1 MGYTRD
7 EKTGLYNIKGNS
19 YQKIRGS
26 RTQVMN
32 GTAYMTTGELTK
44 NQLVYNKEG
53 YIVSKKK
60 HITAKKEM
68 RLEKYG
74 YFTKKGKFGST
85 KRKLR
90 GRSQSRSH
98 SRRMMKGGGD
108 EINEMKENKI

>member
-7 EKTGLYNIKGNS
+7 EKTGLYNIKGNT

-44 NQLVYNKEG
+44 NQLVYSKEG

-85 KRKLR
+85 KRKSKR
-90 GRSQSRSH
+90 YSRSRSH
-98 SRRMMKGGGD
+98 RMKAGG
-108 EINEMKENKI
+108 ENDVSMNV

>member
-7 EKTGLYNIKGNS
+7 KKTGLYNIKGNT
-19 YQKIRGS
+19 YEKIRGS
-26 RTQVMN
+26 RTQVIN

-44 NQLVYNKEG
+44 DKLLYNKEG

-85 KRKLR
+85 KKKR
-90 GRSQSRSH
+90 GSKKQ
-98 SRRMMKGGGD
+98 MGGR
-108 EINEMKENKI
+108 IHIPAKAFNISN

>member
-7 EKTGLYNIKGNS
+7 EKTGLYHIKGNA

-44 NQLVYNKEG
+44 NQLVYSKEG

-85 KRKLR
+85 KRRKSK
-90 GRSQSRSH
+90 GRSRS
-98 SRRMMKGGGD
+98 SKKMKG
-108 EINEMKENKI
+108 ESESEL